1 MINIKTSRTHREASK
16 QENLGCGREMK
27 MSIST
32 ETIENEPQIIR
43 HPALSWWHT
52 FMHALLIERAVS
64 WYNLQIWAAHWLQL
78 GTHVRCQ
85 QQQQHHNHAHTAHH
99 NYYVV
104 SPDMTAHYTLPLHTS
119 LGSRDTWLVLSPHT
133 DTSPRSSYN
142 NGQETQ
148 LIILDRRMKVQA
160 CISPIFWD
168 WMTPPLWFGFL
179 WSEHQ
184 RLFVRDCGYSRVI
197 IFILHRHTRAS
208 SHGRTKPQP
217 SRRVVLNCQ
226 NFFWLN

>member
-1 MINIKTSRTHREASK
+1 
-16 QENLGCGREMK
+16 MK

-104 SPDMTAHYTLPLHTS
+104 SPDMTAHYALPLHTS

-148 LIILDRRMKVQA
+148 FIILDRRMKVLKHVSTQY
-160 CISPIFWD
+160 SETGWHLLFD
-168 WMTPPLWFGFL
+168 LVSFGL
-179 WSEHQ
+179 SIRDYLSEIVVTVVWLYLYYTDTHEH
-184 RLFVRDCGYSRVI
+184 
-197 IFILHRHTRAS
+197 LHTAA
-208 SHGRTKPQP
+208 P
-217 SRRVVLNCQ
+217 SRDPAAEW
-226 NFFWLN
+226 F

>member
-1 MINIKTSRTHREASK
+1 
-16 QENLGCGREMK
+16 MK

-85 QQQQHHNHAHTAHH
+85 QQQQHHNHAHTAQH

-133 DTSPRSSYN
+133 DTSPRSSYSN
-142 NGQETQ
+142 ANGQETQ
-148 LIILDRRMKVQA
+148 FIILDIKISRMKVLKHVSSLPNTLSRALRLDDTSSLIWFPLVWASEIICPRLWLQSCDYIYITPTPTSIFTRPHQA
-160 CISPIFWD
+160 A
-168 WMTPPLWFGFL
+168 TQPPSGFKL
-179 WSEHQ
+179 SKFLLIE
-184 RLFVRDCGYSRVI
+184 LGNVI
-197 IFILHRHTRAS
+197 VI
-208 SHGRTKPQP
+208 
-217 SRRVVLNCQ
+217 
-226 NFFWLN
+226 W

>member
-1 MINIKTSRTHREASK
+1 MSRTLATAGYTCPVSTTTTAS
-16 QENLGCGREMK
+16 QPCPHCP
-27 MSIST
+27 
-32 ETIENEPQIIR
+32 PQ
-43 HPALSWWHT
+43 
-52 FMHALLIERAVS
+52 LL
-64 WYNLQIWAAHWLQL
+64 
-78 GTHVRCQ
+78 RCQ
-85 QQQQHHNHAHTAHH
+85 PRHDGSLHITIAHLTG
-99 NYYVV
+99 
-104 SPDMTAHYTLPLHTS
+104 L
-119 LGSRDTWLVLSPHT
+119 TWHMISPHT

-148 LIILDRRMKVQA
+148 FIILDIKISRMKVLKHV
-160 CISPIFWD
+160 SPLPNTLGPWD

>member
-1 MINIKTSRTHREASK
+1 
-16 QENLGCGREMK
+16 

-104 SPDMTAHYTLPLHTS
+104 SPDMTAHYALPLHTS

>member
-1 MINIKTSRTHREASK
+1 M
-16 QENLGCGREMK
+16 QEKLGCGREMK

-85 QQQQHHNHAHTAHH
+85 QEQQHHNHAHTAHH

-104 SPDMTAHYTLPLHTS
+104 SPDMTAHYALPLHTS

-148 LIILDRRMKVQA
+148 FIILDIKISRIKVLKHVSSLPNTLRLDDTSSLIWFPLVWASEIICPRLWLQSCDYIYITPTHTSIFTRPHQA
-160 CISPIFWD
+160 A
-168 WMTPPLWFGFL
+168 TQPPSGFKL
-179 WSEHQ
+179 SKFLLIE
-184 RLFVRDCGYSRVI
+184 LGNVI
-197 IFILHRHTRAS
+197 VI
-208 SHGRTKPQP
+208 
-217 SRRVVLNCQ
+217 
-226 NFFWLN
+226 W